1 MAGSGAACT
10 RRCEVAASPTPGP
23 TVLSRAFAILD
34 SFADGPPEQTH
45 GMIMR
50 ATGFPPA
57 TVHRLLA
64 ELVGWGAVERT
75 GRGRYR
81 LGLHLWR
88 LGAQVPQ
95 GRELRDLA
103 LPYLQDLFE
112 VTHQVVHLVV
122 LDGDRALYLE
132 KLEARPGVAVQSQV
146 GGRLPLYA
154 TGPGKVLLA
163 HAPAAL
169 LDAVLEAGLSPQASG
184 TIVEPAQLR
193 RALAAIRESGY
204 CISRNEMTDGA
215 ASIAAPI
222 QDGAGQVIASV
233 SVVLPSSTRN
243 LSPLVP
249 AVRLAALGVSRELTM
264 HHPAERK

>member
-1 MAGSGAACT
+1 MAYSEPAG
-10 RRCEVAASPTPGP
+10 R

-50 ATGFPPA
+50 ATGLPPA

-64 ELVGWGAVERT
+64 ELIEWGAVERT

-122 LDGDRALYLE
+122 LDGNRALYLE
-132 KLEARPGVAVQSQV
+132 KLEARPGCGACPRSAA
-146 GGRLPLYA
+146 GCRCTRPA
-154 TGPGKVLLA
+154 PGKVLLA
-163 HAPAAL
+163 HAPPEL
-169 LDAVLEAGLSPQASG
+169 LDAVIEAGLSPHASG
-184 TIVEPAQLR
+184 TIVDPA
-193 RALAAIRESGY
+193 RAPR
-204 CISRNEMTDGA
+204 
-215 ASIAAPI
+215 AP
-222 QDGAGQVIASV
+222 G
-233 SVVLPSSTRN
+233 R
-243 LSPLVP
+243 
-249 AVRLAALGVSRELTM
+249 
-264 HHPAERK
+264 HPAERLLPLPERDDRRRRLHCRADHATAPAR